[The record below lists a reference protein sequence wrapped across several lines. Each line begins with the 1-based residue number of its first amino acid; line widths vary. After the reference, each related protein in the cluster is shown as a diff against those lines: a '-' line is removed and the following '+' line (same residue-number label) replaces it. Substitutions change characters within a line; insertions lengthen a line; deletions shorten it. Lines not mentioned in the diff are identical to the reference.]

1 MEEVESL
8 NEDISKLTRAAKVMQ
23 EAHQQTLDDLH
34 IEEEKLSSLSK
45 AKLKLE
51 QQVDEVGSAV
61 SG

>member
-1 MEEVESL
+1 
-8 NEDISKLTRAAKVMQ
+8 MQ

-51 QQVDEVGSAV
+51 RQVDEVGSTVWLV
-61 SG
+61 SHLHLSKPLIST